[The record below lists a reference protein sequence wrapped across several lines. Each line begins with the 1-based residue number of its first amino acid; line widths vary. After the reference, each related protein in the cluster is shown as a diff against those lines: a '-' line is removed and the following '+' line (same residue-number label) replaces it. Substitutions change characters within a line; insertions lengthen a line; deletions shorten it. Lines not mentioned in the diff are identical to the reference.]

1 MGTHNIVLR
10 QNNRSETPPST
21 DDANKFNI
29 ITFPRSAN
37 AFPFSDIL
45 NIENSRLQMFMD
57 RKQPSFFFFDL
68 QYDIYINIRISVLS
82 KQRPPRSCCLNQLL
96 RLVYYPQALV
106 QNILFGSAVNIFP

>member
-45 NIENSRLQMFMD
+45 NIENGGLQIFMD
-57 RKQPSFFFFDL
+57 RKQPSSFF
-68 QYDIYINIRISVLS
+68 ICSMIS
-82 KQRPPRSCCLNQLL
+82 
-96 RLVYYPQALV
+96 
-106 QNILFGSAVNIFP
+106 ILISE